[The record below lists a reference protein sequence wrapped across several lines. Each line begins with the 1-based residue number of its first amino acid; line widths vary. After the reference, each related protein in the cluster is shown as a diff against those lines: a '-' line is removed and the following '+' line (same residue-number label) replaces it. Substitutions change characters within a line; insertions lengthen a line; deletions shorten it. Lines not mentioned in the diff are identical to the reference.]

1 MGLLIDA
8 DTLVLWAADPAGLA
22 AWGGGRGGEELHV
35 SVITADELLRAADAA
50 EQPGARARRRALV
63 ESLLELFPLL
73 ALDRATARAHAGLQL
88 PAARRARLGASDRW
102 LAATCLAH
110 GLTLLTPR
118 ASHFEGIPGLA
129 CEGWPAS

>member
-1 MGLLIDA
+1 MGFLIDA
-8 DTLVLWAADPAGLA
+8 DTLVLWAADPAKLA
-22 AWGGGRGGEELHV
+22 AWSETRGEEELHV
-35 SVITADELLRAADAA
+35 SVITADELLRAAQAA

-88 PAARRARLGASDRW
+88 APAHRARLRASDRW

-118 ASHFEGIPGLA
+118 FYHFEGIPGLVCQA
-129 CEGWPAS
+129 WDAS